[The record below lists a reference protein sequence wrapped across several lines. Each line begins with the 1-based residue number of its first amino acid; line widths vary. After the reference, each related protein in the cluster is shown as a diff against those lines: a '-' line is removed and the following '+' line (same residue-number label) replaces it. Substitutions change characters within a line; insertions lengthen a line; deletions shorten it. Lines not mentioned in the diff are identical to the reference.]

1 MTATTTQPTPEQ
13 VTSAEAQLNA
23 VGDGIIESGGSR
35 YMTDAKGSLV
45 PLTAIKPIDKLMD
58 DTVRKMIAFARDLS
72 AQIDRFKGHCFDDL
86 GSFQALIAQEYGAKV
101 GGQKGNVQLTS
112 FNGCM
117 KVQFQVADNITFG
130 PELQAAKQLV
140 DVCLNEWSATSHD
153 YIRAI
158 VGRAFNVD
166 KEGRINRAE
175 LFMLMRVEIAD
186 ERWKAA
192 MSAIRDS
199 IRVIGSK
206 TYIRFYERPAPD
218 AAWQA
223 VTIDLA
229 AVRS

>member
-1 MTATTTQPTPEQ
+1 MTATQPTLEQ
-13 VTSAEAQLNA
+13 VTSAETAA
-23 VGDGIIESGGSR
+23 PAIGDGVIETAGQK

-45 PLTAIKPIDKLMD
+45 PLSVVKPIDKLMD
-58 DTVRKMIAFARDLS
+58 ETVRKMIDHARALS
-72 AQIDRFKGHCFDDL
+72 AQIGRFKGHCFDDM
-86 GSFQALIAQEYGAKV
+86 GSFQALIMAEYGAKV
-101 GGQKGNVQLTS
+101 GGAKGNIQLTS
-112 FNGCM
+112 FDGCK

-130 PELQAAKQLV
+130 PELQAAKTLI
-140 DVCLNEWSATSHD
+140 DACLSEWTANSND

-158 VGRAFNVD
+158 VNRAFNVD
-166 KEGRINRAE
+166 KEGHINRAE
-175 LFMLMRVEIAD
+175 LFMLMRVDIAD
-186 ERWKAA
+186 ERWKQA
-192 MSAIRDS
+192 MAAIRDS